1 MKTIKITGLAVCMLL
16 GLSTAKVSGQEVA
29 FSISGGATGMKKPS
43 SKLSDG
49 HTFGFSALYMHPL
62 QENLSL
68 GAGMEFGA
76 YSVTKKI
83 GNYAGTYSSIDTQGD
98 PFEFRYNLAKF
109 TEDLKGNYL
118 AIPIKLQYEGP
129 SLGGENLRLY
139 AAVGVKYQLFFK
151 ATSKRSLEA
160 IETSGYYP
168 QWDAEL
174 FNPTWAGFGKLG
186 DRKEEDKL
194 KLNNGFFVLGEV
206 GVKYTLSDDQFLY
219 FGIYGDCDLA
229 SSGQE
234 NKALMSYDQ
243 GEKSNSVLQGE
254 GDTYKL
260 RMFNVGIKVTYSF
273 GL

>member
-1 MKTIKITGLAVCMLL
+1 MKTIKISGLAVCMLL
-16 GLSTAKVSGQEVA
+16 VLSTAKVSGQEVA
-29 FSISGGATGMKKPS
+29 FSISGGVTGMQKPS
-43 SKLSDG
+43 SNLSDG
-49 HTFGFSALYMHPL
+49 HNFGFSALYMHPL
-62 QENLSL
+62 QEKLSI

-83 GNYAGTYSSIDTQGD
+83 SNYKETYSAIDTQGD
-98 PFEFRYNLAKF
+98 PFEFRYKLAKF

-129 SLGGENLRLY
+129 TLGSENLRLY
-139 AAVGVKYQLFFK
+139 AAVGIKYQLFFK

-160 IETSGYYP
+160 VETSGYYP

-174 FNPTWAGFGKLG
+174 FGPTWVGFGKLG
-186 DRKEEDKL
+186 DKKEEDKL

-206 GVKYTLSDDQFLY
+206 GMKYTLSEDQFLY
-219 FGIYGDCDLA
+219 VGIYGDCDLA
-229 SSGQE
+229 SSGKE
-234 NKALMSYDQ
+234 NKALMSYDN
-243 GEKSNSVLQGE
+243 GEKINSVLQGE
-254 GDTYKL
+254 SDKYKL